1 MDVSYLAIEVCFF
14 FFNLVWSHSVG
25 TVLSAASFAL
35 STPHQSEPNDVLKAL
50 ETYEGKN
57 VSFFEE
63 EETILGSNVGSIM
76 QSTEEM
82 LGSIQSNKQKLP
94 AFSAS
99 GYHLSVYYLF
109 PLPGG
114 KLFWI
119 DKL

>member
-1 MDVSYLAIEVCFF
+1 M
-14 FFNLVWSHSVG
+14 VWSHSVG

-99 GYHLSVYYLF
+99 GYHLSVLYLF

-119 DKL
+119 DKLYQSFSSG